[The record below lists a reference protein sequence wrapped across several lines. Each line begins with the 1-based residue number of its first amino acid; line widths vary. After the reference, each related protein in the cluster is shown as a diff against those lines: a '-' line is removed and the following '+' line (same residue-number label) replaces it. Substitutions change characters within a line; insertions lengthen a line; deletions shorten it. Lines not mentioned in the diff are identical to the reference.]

1 LTVASLPVPA
11 CRDCGKPAHDAPQK
25 GPYARRCQSCRSEKA
40 KEMASHRKTPVNAPS
55 SSVDLA
61 KSVQAAVPAA
71 RRFQKA
77 IEQKHA
83 VRLEALAALLAL
95 NSAIRE
101 IQASA
106 QQLMNGHTGN
116 GRVDAELEQQASD
129 PT

>member
-1 LTVASLPVPA
+1 
-11 CRDCGKPAHDAPQK
+11 
-25 GPYARRCQSCRSEKA
+25 
-40 KEMASHRKTPVNAPS
+40 MASHRKTPVNAPS

-83 VRLEALAALLAL
+83 VRLEAQAALLAL